1 MKRLIVS
8 LDEVP
13 ESISGSALS
22 IGNFDGVHA
31 GHRKLIE
38 RLLVIAKERSLPSVV
53 VTFDPSPT
61 SILYPSAAPP
71 ALTWI
76 EQRADLLFQM
86 GVDYVVALKT
96 DRALLELTAERF
108 FQEILKDRLKLKA
121 IVEGPN
127 FHFGKDRMG
136 NTRLLEELCRSHG
149 MESFVAPIAT
159 HDGEW
164 ISSSRIRKLIQE
176 GNVEEANHLLTAP
189 YRLRGRVGTGAG
201 RGRQIG
207 FPTANL
213 VDISVLVPRLGVYA
227 GRCSIEGSSRRV
239 ALHIGPNP
247 TFGEAAVKIEAH
259 LLDVDLELVSKT
271 IEIEVLER
279 IRDVRKF
286 ESVEQ
291 LKAQLNSDMQEVRRI
306 VSL

>member
-38 RLLVIAKERSLPSVV
+38 RLLIIARSEVSSSVV

-108 FQEILKDRLKLKA
+108 FQEI
-121 IVEGPN
+121 
-127 FHFGKDRMG
+127 
-136 NTRLLEELCRSHG
+136 
-149 MESFVAPIAT
+149 
-159 HDGEW
+159 
-164 ISSSRIRKLIQE
+164 
-176 GNVEEANHLLTAP
+176 
-189 YRLRGRVGTGAG
+189 
-201 RGRQIG
+201 
-207 FPTANL
+207 
-213 VDISVLVPRLGVYA
+213 
-227 GRCSIEGSSRRV
+227 
-239 ALHIGPNP
+239 
-247 TFGEAAVKIEAH
+247 
-259 LLDVDLELVSKT
+259 
-271 IEIEVLER
+271 
-279 IRDVRKF
+279 
-286 ESVEQ
+286 
-291 LKAQLNSDMQEVRRI
+291 
-306 VSL
+306 

>member
-1 MKRLIVS
+1 MSKS
-8 LDEVP
+8 LHGVVC
-13 ESISGSALS
+13 SADRDS
-22 IGNFDGVHA
+22 
-31 GHRKLIE
+31 RW
-38 RLLVIAKERSLPSVV
+38 R
-53 VTFDPSPT
+53 
-61 SILYPSAAPP
+61 
-71 ALTWI
+71 
-76 EQRADLLFQM
+76 
-86 GVDYVVALKT
+86 VD
-96 DRALLELTAERF
+96 F
-108 FQEILKDRLKLKA
+108 
-121 IVEGPN
+121 
-127 FHFGKDRMG
+127 
-136 NTRLLEELCRSHG
+136 
-149 MESFVAPIAT
+149 
-159 HDGEW
+159 
-164 ISSSRIRKLIQE
+164 SSRIRKLIQE
-176 GNVEEANHLLTAP
+176 GRVEEANHLLTAP

-213 VDISVLVPRLGVYA
+213 VDISVLVPRIGVYA

-247 TFGEAAVKIEAH
+247 TFGEDAVKVEAH

-279 IRDVRKF
+279 IRDVYKF